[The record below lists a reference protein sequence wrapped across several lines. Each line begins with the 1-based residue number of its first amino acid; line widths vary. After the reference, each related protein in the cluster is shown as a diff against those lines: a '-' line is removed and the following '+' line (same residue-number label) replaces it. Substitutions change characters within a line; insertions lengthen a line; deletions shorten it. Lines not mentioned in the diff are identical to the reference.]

1 MAANDIPANPPII
14 ICDTDALIQI
24 FIAREGEL
32 LKRLKRRYGIQ
43 PVVPEA
49 AEGEITRRGLRNS
62 PLFVP
67 GFNKALDNGALL
79 LLEERII
86 GGFTS
91 NDPHSTYNSI
101 QSMGQKN
108 AIHIGPGEAHAYAA
122 GVVLRAPVLSNDA
135 KAVLI
140 ADRYEIKR
148 PPQILRAYDIFM
160 LFHQNGELDERDCD
174 RIRQSLLKA
183 DEALPFQVRNKN
195 YSDGL
200 PYIFPR
206 LVDEAYP
213 RLATGTQAELA
224 DLEQL
229 VVRTIQSQQT
239 QAGPD
244 STAGGTG
251 AIDPSQPSS

>member
-1 MAANDIPANPPII
+1 MAATGSPANPQII

-43 PVVPEA
+43 PVIPEA
-49 AEGEITRRGLRNS
+49 VEGEITRRGLRNS
-62 PLFVP
+62 SLFVP
-67 GFNKALDNGALL
+67 GFNKAVDNGALL

-86 GGFTS
+86 GEFTS

-101 QSMGQKN
+101 QLMGQKN

-148 PPQILRAYDIFM
+148 PPQIIRAYDVFM
-160 LFHQNGELDERDCD
+160 LFHQNGELDERECD

-183 DEALPFQVRNKN
+183 DEAMPFQVRNKS
-195 YSDGL
+195 YRDGL
-200 PYIFPR
+200 HYVFPR
-206 LVDEAYP
+206 LVDEAFP
-213 RLATGTQAELA
+213 PLATGSQAELA

-229 VVRTIQSQQT
+229 VIRTIQPQQT
-239 QAGPD
+239 QTAPEIAS
-244 STAGGTG
+244 STGDV
-251 AIDPSQPSS
+251 DPSRPSN